1 MSSSARRV
9 NTPSPTP
16 NAGDS
21 APVSSPRNA
30 ECAATPTLGKEE
42 EDEEEEKEE
51 RETTAT
57 VIHSS
62 APSTK
67 SRDTTNYREMLK
79 PEGQAIG
86 EVVKTSL
93 LKRGVKSDSESSK
106 A

>member
-42 EDEEEEKEE
+42 EEEEEEKEE
-51 RETTAT
+51 EEETEETEET
-57 VIHSS
+57 EEE
-62 APSTK
+62 K
-67 SRDTTNYREMLK
+67 EEEKGL
-79 PEGQAIG
+79 
-86 EVVKTSL
+86 
-93 LKRGVKSDSESSK
+93 SK
-106 A
+106 CF